1 MVKWF
6 KDSSGHVLESNNTIH
21 RLLFCPLC
29 QKLISKV
36 ECEKLRQ
43 SSRDGNLYK
52 VRRYYYDKSSKMKR
66 AENREER
73 QARRLAEMSKIELN
87 KITKRMLPRV

>member
-1 MVKWF
+1 VKWF

-52 VRRYYYDKSSKMKR
+52 VRRYYYDKSSKTER
-66 AENREER
+66 AESREER
-73 QARRLAEMSKIELN
+73 QARRLAEMSIVELN
-87 KITKRMLPRV
+87 KIIKRIRC

>member
-43 SSRDGNLYK
+43 SRRDGNLYK
-52 VRRYYYDKSSKMKR
+52 VRRYCYDKSSKMKR

-73 QARRLAEMSKIELN
+73 QARRLAEMSIVELN
-87 KITKRMLPRV
+87 KITKRIRC

>member
-1 MVKWF
+1 MTWF
-6 KDSSGHVLESNNTIH
+6 KDSNGHLLESKNTIH

-43 SSRDGNLYK
+43 SSRDGNLYE

-66 AENREER
+66 AESREER
-73 QARRLAEMSKIELN
+73 RARRLAEMSIVELK
-87 KITKRMLPRV
+87 KITKRIRC